1 MKKPTEKETCM
12 TNRPSLENWALDLCS
27 VIAQRSRDPRT
38 TVGAVILRPDNTIAA
53 AGYNGFPRG
62 VDDNPEIYADRSRKL
77 LRTVHAEINA
87 ILTSREPLHGYT
99 LYVSPLHPCSQCA
112 AAIIQSGIT
121 RVVAKIDS
129 TNQHASWQDSFSEAA
144 QMFSESGVVVK
155 LLTESLV

>member
-1 MKKPTEKETCM
+1 MTE
-12 TNRPSLENWALDLCS
+12 RPDLESWALDLCGM
-27 VIAQRSRDPRT
+27 IAKRSRDPRT

-62 VDDNPEIYADRSRKL
+62 VDDDPEIYGDRSRKL
-77 LRTVHAEINA
+77 LRIVHAEINA

-121 RVVAKIDS
+121 RVVARLKSSD
-129 TNQHASWQDSFSEAA
+129 HHPSWQDSFSEAA
-144 QMFSESGVVVK
+144 QMFSEAGVTVK
-155 LLTESLV
+155 LLTENKT

>member
-1 MKKPTEKETCM
+1 M
-12 TNRPSLENWALDLCS
+12 
-27 VIAQRSRDPRT
+27 
-38 TVGAVILRPDNTIAA
+38 
-53 AGYNGFPRG
+53 
-62 VDDNPEIYADRSRKL
+62 DDNPEIYADRSRKL